1 MNNITLKNGL
11 RFILLILLQVLVF
24 NRLSLKGFLIPYVYV
39 AFILLLPYHTGK
51 SWLLILGFLS
61 GLTIDLFGNT
71 LGLHAAAATLLAYA
85 RPGVINFYFPKVEF
99 SENESPSMQ
108 KLGLGGFIKYAFTLI
123 FIHHFALVFLEV
135 FTFRNFFGRLEQVF
149 FNTLYTLIIITI
161 LFMFFS
167 KREKKSVL
175 S

>member
-1 MNNITLKNGL
+1 MNNSTVKNGL

-24 NRLSLKGFLIPYVYV
+24 NQLSLKGFLIPYVYV

-61 GLTIDLFGNT
+61 GLTVDLFGNT

-99 SENESPSMQ
+99 SENDFPGIN
-108 KLGLGGFIKYAFTLI
+108 KLRLGGFIKYAFTLI
-123 FIHHFALVFLEV
+123 FIHHFALVFLEG

-149 FNTLYTLIIITI
+149 FNSLYTLIIITT
-161 LFMFFS
+161 LLLLFS
-167 KREKKSVL
+167 KREKRGVL